1 MSIQLINM
9 LTFAYVFVVI
19 IAIVVVVVLIRKN
32 IKKQYNDTIIN
43 LERNKNLIVS
53 GMIVSELSKVESLI
67 NNKDLEDKYN
77 YWKGIFKEIKDVDV
91 PKITD
96 QLIEAEDVTDLK
108 DIPEKQKE
116 LASIEFDIYMAK
128 SKAQKLLD
136 DIREI
141 TLSEKKNR
149 EIVTKLKSEYR
160 QVFLSYN
167 NNSKEDFSLIQGPL
181 ELQFENVDKLFSAF
195 EMAMENNVYS
205 EVGKIVKALDD
216 TIGNLKIVIE
226 EAPSIIL
233 MGKTLIPNKIE
244 DIRKISDRM
253 LQDGFNLDYLN
264 IDYNISESEKKVAD
278 VFDRLNVLNLE
289 DSIFELRTI
298 LDYFDRLYAD
308 FDKEKISKKV
318 FDEYL
323 RSIILKCK
331 KLKKI
336 TGDISGKI
344 DDIKYSYDLTDDDLK
359 IIGELGQEILECE
372 DSYDKIVA
380 SFREHTTAY
389 SRLSKEM
396 EKVNLRLSKAEDK
409 LDFTLRSLGSLIE
422 DEIRA
427 REQLDEIKNIIK
439 QAKAHMNSYKLP
451 VIPRNYYVEL
461 DEANDAIRNMIIEL
475 EKKPISIKVL
485 NTRVDTAR
493 DLVLKLYNTSLE
505 IVKTASMAENA
516 IVYGNRY
523 RGENS
528 ILDNGLIK
536 AERDFFKGNFKS
548 SLEYAINS
556 INIVEPGIHKRLL
569 EDAQNEFN
577 VEVK

>member
-233 MGKTLIPNKIE
+233 MGKTLIPNKID

-380 SFREHTTAY
+380 NFREHTTAY

-409 LDFTLRSLGSLIE
+409 LDFTLRSLGSLKE

-451 VIPRNYYVEL
+451 VVPRNYYVEL

-528 ILDNGLIK
+528 TLDNGLIK

>member
-344 DDIKYSYDLTDDDLK
+344 EDIKYSYDLTDDDLK

-409 LDFTLRSLGSLIE
+409 LDFTLRSLGSLKE